1 MSIATTVEVLRAWR
15 AIEADSAP
23 WSRRDHMAD
32 VRANMMAGAAP
43 ATDLD
48 GIRRQ
53 IHEFV
58 ATNFLFDGSLEQLDD
73 SESLIESGVVD
84 DTGVL
89 ELVLFLEEAWGLTV
103 NQGDLAPENLESVDA
118 LATYVFGHLHSR

>member
-1 MSIATTVEVLRAWR
+1 MTDIRS
-15 AIEADSAP
+15 S
-23 WSRRDHMAD
+23 
-32 VRANMMAGAAP
+32 MMAGAAP

-58 ATNFLFDGSLEQLDD
+58 SMNFLFDGSTEPLDDAGSLLEQ
-73 SESLIESGVVD
+73 GVVD

-89 ELVLFLEEAWGLTV
+89 ELVLFVEEAWGLTV
-103 NQGDLAPENLESVDA
+103 DRGDLAPENLDSVNA
-118 LATYVFGHLHSR
+118 LAEYVYAHLCAR

>member
-1 MSIATTVEVLRAWR
+1 
-15 AIEADSAP
+15 
-23 WSRRDHMAD
+23 MAD
-32 VRANMMAGAAP
+32 VRSSMSNRPEVMNGAAP

-58 ATNFLFDGSLEQLDD
+58 AMNFLFDGGPEQLDD
-73 SESLIESGVVD
+73 SASLLESGVVD

-89 ELVLFLEEAWGLTV
+89 ELVLFVEEGWGLTM
-103 NQGDLAPENLESVDA
+103 QRGDLAPENLDSINA
-118 LATYVFGHLHSR
+118 LATYVYTHLHAR

>member
-1 MSIATTVEVLRAWR
+1 
-15 AIEADSAP
+15 
-23 WSRRDHMAD
+23 MAD
-32 VRANMMAGAAP
+32 VRASAMAGAAP

-58 ATNFLFDGSLEQLDD
+58 AMNFLFDGSSDQLDD
-73 SESLIESGVVD
+73 SASLLETGVVD

-89 ELVLFLEEAWGLTV
+89 ELVLFVEEAWGLTV
-103 NQGDLAPENLESVDA
+103 DRGDLAPENLDTVDA
-118 LATYVFGHLHSR
+118 LASYVHGHLHMR